1 MAWEAIFQPI
11 KIGAV
16 EIKNR
21 IGMAPMAIHDYTV
34 TGGAPT
40 NQAICYFNARAKG
53 GVGLIDCGAILATR
67 PGEAEL
73 SGNISAL
80 YDGRHSYAWC
90 RLVRSVH
97 EFGSKIFAQMSPGF
111 GRKAMVE
118 HPSGAS
124 PIPIDKTIIEEGMPE
139 KAMAYKPWWPTGTTF
154 FYRIHEAIPREMTI
168 DEIRDYQRQYVQ
180 SCMLAIQVGFDGIEL
195 HACHGYLLD
204 QFLSPVANHRTD
216 IYGGDLKARA
226 RFLLELL
233 TKTKNVFKDRVP
245 VTVRISGSSRIEEYG
260 GNGPEE
266 MRQVAKWCED
276 LGADAIHLSDGLTTE
291 RYKYMWADRENTE
304 PGRLIDIQGKKL
316 KQVIKIPVITPS
328 IHVPENIE
336 RVIEEGET
344 DMVSLGRQLVTDPDF
359 VNKLKEGKRDKIK
372 MCTRCFW
379 CLGMGVMGGQ
389 GILNCLE
396 NPQAGDEQFMPEYWP
411 KSKRPKIPES
421 LKRWQPSGRLV
432 NLAGEE

>member
-11 KIGAV
+11 KIGPV

-21 IGMAPMAIHDYTV
+21 IVMAPMAIHDYTV

-67 PGEAEL
+67 QGEAEL

-180 SCMLAIQVGFDGIEL
+180 SCMLAI
-195 HACHGYLLD
+195 
-204 QFLSPVANHRTD
+204 
-216 IYGGDLKARA
+216 
-226 RFLLELL
+226 
-233 TKTKNVFKDRVP
+233 
-245 VTVRISGSSRIEEYG
+245 
-260 GNGPEE
+260 
-266 MRQVAKWCED
+266 
-276 LGADAIHLSDGLTTE
+276 
-291 RYKYMWADRENTE
+291 
-304 PGRLIDIQGKKL
+304 
-316 KQVIKIPVITPS
+316 
-328 IHVPENIE
+328 
-336 RVIEEGET
+336 
-344 DMVSLGRQLVTDPDF
+344 
-359 VNKLKEGKRDKIK
+359 
-372 MCTRCFW
+372 
-379 CLGMGVMGGQ
+379 
-389 GILNCLE
+389 
-396 NPQAGDEQFMPEYWP
+396 
-411 KSKRPKIPES
+411 
-421 LKRWQPSGRLV
+421 
-432 NLAGEE
+432 

>member
-1 MAWEAIFQPI
+1 MAFEVLFEPI
-11 KIGAV
+11 KIGPV

-21 IGMAPMAIHDYTV
+21 IAMAPMAIHDFSMN
-34 TGGAPT
+34 GRPMR
-40 NQAICYFNARAKG
+40 QAVCYFNARARG
-53 GVGLIDCGAILATR
+53 GAGLIIAGAIMGTKQSA
-67 PGEAEL
+67 AEL
-73 SGNISAL
+73 GNVSCL
-80 YDGRHSYAWC
+80 YEGSHTYDWMK
-90 RLVRSVH
+90 LVQSVH
-97 EFGSKIFAQMSPGF
+97 AHGAKIFAQMSPGF
-111 GRKAMVE
+111 GRKAIVE
-118 HPSGAS
+118 HPQGSS
-124 PIPIDKTIIEEGMPE
+124 TTPINPDIIEEGLPE
-139 KAMAYKPWWPTGTTF
+139 KALAYKPWWPRSAPVFT
-154 FYRIHEAIPREMTI
+154 RMHETIPRPMTI
-168 DEIRDYQRQYVQ
+168 EEIRAAENEFTN
-180 SCMLAIQVGFDGIEL
+180 SCQLAVHCGFDGIEL
-195 HACHGYLLD
+195 HACHGYLID
-204 QFLSPVANHRTD
+204 QFLSPVANRRTD
-216 IYGGDLKARA
+216 IYGGSLKNRA

-411 KSKRPKIPES
+411 KSKRPKIRES